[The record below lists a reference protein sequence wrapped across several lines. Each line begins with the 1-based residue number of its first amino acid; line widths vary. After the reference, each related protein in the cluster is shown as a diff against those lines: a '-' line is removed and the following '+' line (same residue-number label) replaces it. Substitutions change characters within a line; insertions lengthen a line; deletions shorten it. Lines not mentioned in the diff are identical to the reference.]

1 MKGKKMD
8 LYDVCRQRGGQC
20 LDLQFM
26 LWWLQVGVARASL
39 SNTASV
45 HLDLSSPG
53 SAYCLSPPPLIAALP
68 SLFMPYYQTWNG
80 VCKGFF
86 HFP

>member
-1 MKGKKMD
+1 MD

-26 LWWLQVGVARASL
+26 LWWLQVGIARASL

-45 HLDLSSPG
+45 HLELSPPG
-53 SAYCLSPPPLIAALP
+53 SAYCLSPTCPVFLFPTTKHGMGSVKDFFIFLETFFPL
-68 SLFMPYYQTWNG
+68 S
-80 VCKGFF
+80 K
-86 HFP
+86 